1 MKMGY
6 RTEIIST
13 ERVRELK
20 KKYSD
25 RKFYNAKVDICGICF
40 QMYTENRSYIEMW
53 VENFYSM
60 GDRVRSHARIYV
72 VDDSEL
78 ESYVEYDPVSAT
90 AFIFNFD
97 YYGWVKSIAL
107 GITGNLLE
115 DVHGIYSIHGAVLNL
130 DGSGVTLIAP
140 SKTGKTTQSWG
151 LLRLPYS
158 HLISDDWYFVI
169 LGERRP
175 TVLGSEKNCYIDA
188 DIGDVWEEYKPLV
201 KNMEF
206 DNKGRCVANIR
217 WIQGESVV
225 IPSTTVRTIILLK
238 RDHSDP
244 QLHKELTTEEA
255 VDYML
260 ENDFC
265 NPHQLIRTEDKMK
278 LRTEFLRKY
287 FGSCRIYLVNTTT
300 TAEVTQERIRE
311 LIGISCRA

>member
-1 MKMGY
+1 MGY
-6 RTEIIST
+6 RTEIVST

-20 KKYSD
+20 QKYSD
-25 RKFYNAKVDICGICF
+25 RKFYTAKADICGVCI

-53 VENFYSM
+53 VENFYAMSEM
-60 GDRVRSHARIYV
+60 VRSHARIYV
-72 VDDSEL
+72 VDDSEK

-115 DVHGIYSIHGAVLNL
+115 DVHGIYSIHGAAL
-130 DGSGVTLIAP
+130 DIDGHGVTLIAP

-169 LGERRP
+169 PGERRP
-175 TVLGSEKNCYIDA
+175 KVLGSEKNCYIDA

-201 KNMEF
+201 KNTEF
-206 DNKGRCVANIR
+206 DNKGRYVANIR
-217 WIQGESVV
+217 WVQGESVV
-225 IPSTTVRTIILLK
+225 IPSASMRTVILLK
-238 RDHSDP
+238 RDYSDP
-244 QLHKELTTEEA
+244 ELCRELSTEEA
-255 VDYML
+255 VEYML
-260 ENDFC
+260 KNDFC

-287 FGSCRIYLVNTTT
+287 FGSCRTFLVNTTSK
-300 TAEVTQERIRE
+300 AEETQERIRE
-311 LIGISCRA
+311 IIGIGRA